1 MSDQPPDQSSHEP
14 SERPPLADRSGRSW
28 TSTRSTATSTSSR
41 LAGDAVRQGVAKAG
55 ELAHEHKGDLER
67 LIDKAASAVDRRT
80 DGKHADTI
88 SQVRGSLE
96 RGVEK
101 IADQRPGDT
110 PDEPPAPTY
119 RRATGDVVSLKRADD
134 DRLPAHGAA
143 RRRRASSPG

>member
-1 MSDQPPDQSSHEP
+1 MSDQPPTSPRTTPPRGRRSA
-14 SERPPLADRSGRSW
+14 RPIRAKLEEYEVDRHLNELA
-28 TSTRSTATSTSSR
+28 TT
-41 LAGDAVRQGVAKAG
+41 LEHAVRQGVAKAG
-55 ELAHEHKGDLER
+55 ELAHEHRGDIER

-110 PDEPPAPTY
+110 PDEPPAV
-119 RRATGDVVSLKRADD
+119 RRTAEQRVT
-134 DRLPAHGAA
+134 
-143 RRRRASSPG
+143 ASCR